1 MPVIRTYRCPDCEG
15 KFEFYHRTSS
25 EPPPAH
31 CELCKA
37 PMFDTEPE
45 LPRINIG
52 GSDIVK
58 SVDQV
63 YAASEQSLGV
73 TDMKDS
79 LREGEPAAKMPL
91 NTVTRVAAQMGH
103 NFWGGGSP
111 HMGSATDMISASR
124 GTAQHSLATLSSIQT
139 SHKG

>member
-1 MPVIRTYRCPDCEG
+1 MPVIRTYQCPDCEG
-15 KFEFYHRTSS
+15 RFEFYHRTSS

-31 CELCKA
+31 CDLCKA
-37 PMFDTEPE
+37 PMFDAEPE
-45 LPRINIG
+45 LPKINIG
-52 GSDIVK
+52 GSNIAK

-63 YAASEQSLGV
+63 YASAEQSLGV

-79 LREGEPAAKMPL
+79 LREGEPAAKIPV

-111 HMGSATDMISASR
+111 HMGSAPEMIDRKSTLLNSSHIPLSRMPSSA
-124 GTAQHSLATLSSIQT
+124 
-139 SHKG
+139 